1 MKKFALLALLTIGSF
16 SAVQAQTS
24 KKATKTTVSKE
35 VKAEG
40 PAITFSSETVDYG
53 TIKKGAEGAREFTFT
68 NTGNKPLIIKN
79 ATGSCGCTVPSKP
92 TAPIMPG
99 EKGSIGVKYDTQ
111 RTGPFSKTV
120 TVTTNASEK
129 PVVLTIKGNVTA
141 E

>member
-16 SAVQAQTS
+16 SAVQAQTV
-24 KKATKTTVSKE
+24 KKAVKTTTAKE
-35 VKAEG
+35 AKVDG
-40 PAITFSSETVDYG
+40 PAITFASETIDYG
-53 TIKKGAEGAREFTFT
+53 TIKKNAEGGREFTFT

-99 EKGSIGVKYDTQ
+99 EKGSIGVKYNTNL
-111 RTGPFSKTV
+111 TGPFSKTV

-129 PVVLTIKGNVTA
+129 PVVLTVKGNVLT